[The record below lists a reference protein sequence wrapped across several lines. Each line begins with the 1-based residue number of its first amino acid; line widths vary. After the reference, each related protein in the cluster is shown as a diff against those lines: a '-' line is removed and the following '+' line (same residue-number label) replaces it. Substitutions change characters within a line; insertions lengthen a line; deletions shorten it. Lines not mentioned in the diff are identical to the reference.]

1 MIKLKDILK
10 EIGEGTSKPYKYEY
24 SYGDD
29 ESSNYTFTTEESNTD
44 YEVDLIIFT
53 EDQYTTMYGIT
64 SAETLTFPVLD
75 ISFKSVEGDYDE
87 ETNKNEQYR
96 IMATV
101 IMIVKEMLKRHKEIQ
116 SLVYAPTK
124 ADKDDTRRANL
135 YKAYISKQIPGAQV
149 STGRNGKGYIVT
161 LPNK

>member
-1 MIKLKDILK
+1 
-10 EIGEGTSKPYKYEY
+10 
-24 SYGDD
+24 
-29 ESSNYTFTTEESNTD
+29 
-44 YEVDLIIFT
+44 
-53 EDQYTTMYGIT
+53 MYGT
-64 SAETLTFPVLD
+64 TRAKALTFPVLD

-87 ETNKNEQYR
+87 ETNRNEQYR

-149 STGRNGKGYIVT
+149 STAGRKGSYIIT

>member
-10 EIGEGTSKPYKYEY
+10 EIGEGTAKPYKYQY
-24 SYGDD
+24 AYGDD
-29 ESSNYTFTTEESNTD
+29 ESSNYTFTTEESNID

-53 EDQYTTMYGIT
+53 EDQYTTMYGT
-64 SAETLTFPVLD
+64 TRAKALTFPVLD

-87 ETNKNEQYR
+87 ETNRNEQYR

-149 STGRNGKGYIVT
+149 STAGRKGSYIIT